1 MSDSNIEID
10 LRAEELAESQIAEYE
25 AEHSTLQP
33 TQALTVRDAVGALE
47 KAAAKVPITAAQAR
61 IEAVADL
68 TAKAYARASELK
80 LTPEEIKAL
89 QADFPDDA
97 FKPGAAG
104 NEHLIYIEH
113 AFLRDRLNSVIG
125 PGQWA
130 VIPRS
135 RWGEDYKTRNGKAA
149 TRIYVEAMLM
159 VRGCFVAEA
168 VGEMSYFPNN
178 DAQSY
183 GDAVE
188 GAKTAALKRCCKEF
202 GVGLQAWKKDWCEG
216 WWQRKN
222 AAKKPAAP
230 TPTPMAEA
238 KSRPNLMDKIASA
251 AAATKKPDPHFA
263 TEKTREWMIA
273 QIGERAPIARE
284 YGIAVGILLDTEL
297 LTDWPL
303 DYVPVNKDQLATL
316 MRCIEAFEQ
325 GDASGKPYPPNP
337 LPASKPDIIDVGH
350 GKAKA
355 ASNPDDPDSP
365 DAAWRSFPMPW
376 GKHSGTA
383 LGDLDKKYLFG
394 LWGNYE
400 VETEY
405 NGKPK
410 KPESIAKD
418 QQFRDMLDQAG
429 QHYKFTKKD

>member
-1 MSDSNIEID
+1 MSDEPIDIE
-10 LRAEELAESQIAEYE
+10 AEAEAEAQAAEYE

-33 TQALTVRDAVGALE
+33 TQTLTVRDAVGVLE
-47 KAAAKVPITAAQAR
+47 KVPAKGPITAAQAR

-135 RWGEDYKTRNGKAA
+135 RWGEDYKTSKGKSA

-216 WWQRKN
+216 WWQRRN
-222 AAKKPAAP
+222 AGTRKPTSP

-238 KSRPNLMDKIASA
+238 KSRPNLMDKIAA
-251 AAATKKPDPHFA
+251 AVAKKSEPHFA
-263 TEKTREWMIA
+263 TEKTREWMIQ
-273 QIGERAPIARE
+273 QIGDRAMVARE
-284 YGIAVGILLDTEL
+284 YAIRVGLLLDSEE

-303 DYVPVNKDQLATL
+303 DYVPVNKDQLAAL
-316 MRCIEAFEQ
+316 LKCIQAFEQ
-325 GDASGKPYPPNP
+325 GDQTDKPFAPNP
-337 LPASKPDIIDVGH
+337 LPAAKPAMIDVGH
-350 GKAKA
+350 NKAKP
-355 ASNPDDPDSP
+355 STNPDDPNSP

-376 GKHSGTA
+376 GKQSGTA

-394 LWGNYE
+394 LWANYE

-429 QHYKFTKKD
+429 KHYQFTKKD